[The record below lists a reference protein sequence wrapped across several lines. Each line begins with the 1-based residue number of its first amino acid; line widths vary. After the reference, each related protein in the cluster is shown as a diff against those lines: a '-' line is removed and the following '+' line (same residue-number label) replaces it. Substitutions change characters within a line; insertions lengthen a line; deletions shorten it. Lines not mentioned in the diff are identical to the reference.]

1 MDNAFAFDQMDQ
13 YGKRKHHYDKGLIQ
27 LDGERALHYT
37 RMRKS
42 DPKGDLG
49 RNERQRQVLTIL
61 LNKTASLS
69 YVLKV
74 EEILNI
80 MGENVKTNITFEEM
94 KTLFLQFKKDWN
106 EYQITTQEIAGSSQM
121 INGIYYYYVSDEE
134 RERIST
140 ILKEH
145 AALDLAGT

>member
-1 MDNAFAFDQMDQ
+1 MFGGIEVDNAFAFDQMDQ

-61 LNKTASLS
+61 LNIKASLS
-69 YVLKV
+69 SVLKV
-74 EEILNI
+74 EENC
-80 MGENVKTNITFEEM
+80 
-94 KTLFLQFKKDWN
+94 TLWGK
-106 EYQITTQEIAGSSQM
+106 M
-121 INGIYYYYVSDEE
+121 
-134 RERIST
+134 
-140 ILKEH
+140 
-145 AALDLAGT
+145 

>member
-1 MDNAFAFDQMDQ
+1 
-13 YGKRKHHYDKGLIQ
+13 
-27 LDGERALHYT
+27 
-37 RMRKS
+37 
-42 DPKGDLG
+42 
-49 RNERQRQVLTIL
+49 
-61 LNKTASLS
+61 
-69 YVLKV
+69 
-74 EEILNI
+74 
-80 MGENVKTNITFEEM
+80 MGENVKTNIMFEEM

-121 INGIYYYYVSDEE
+121 INGIYYYHVSDEE